1 MSKQPDISVIIP
13 AYRESARL
21 PMTLAKIRSFLAEFG
36 ADENLDYEVIVVD
49 DGSPDDMES
58 AIHRYVHDWPMFRY
72 VRHEKNQGK
81 GAAVRTGML
90 EAKGAWRLFTDADN
104 ATPIA
109 EFDLLWDERE
119 DAEIVIGSRYLP
131 SSTIKRAQPWYR
143 RMLSR
148 LGNQVLQRR
157 LTPGIVDTQC
167 GFKLFRGDVA
177 DELFGQL
184 QTTGW
189 LFDVELLARA
199 RKAGYRVKEVP
210 VEWFND
216 ADSRFRSV
224 AGIRRALRELK
235 ALEKM
240 LQ

>member
-1 MSKQPDISVIIP
+1 MSTQPDISVIIP

-21 PMTLAKIRSFLAEFG
+21 PNTLARIRSFFAEFG
-36 ADENLDYEVIVVD
+36 ADEGLKYEVIVVD
-49 DGSPDDMES
+49 DGSPDDMPA
-58 AIHRYVHDWPMFRY
+58 AIERYVHDWAMFRY
-72 VRHEKNQGK
+72 IRHEKNQGK

-90 EAKGAWRLFTDADN
+90 AAKGKWRLFTDADN

-109 EFDLLWDERE
+109 EFDLLWDEHE
-119 DAEIVIGSRYLP
+119 AAEIIIGSRYLP

-143 RMLSR
+143 RLLSR
-148 LGNQVLQRR
+148 LGNQVLQHR

-177 DELFGQL
+177 EELFGQL

-199 RKAGYRVKEVP
+199 RKAGYRIKEVP

-216 ADSRFRSV
+216 ADSRFRSM